1 MIFLPNCASMA
12 DIFHRFSV
20 CLRILRPKPRKKH
33 HFSIA
38 LSKKMQPL
46 KNLQYYLG
54 LFPIF
59 MFYIISNF
67 HDYQKIK
74 YQMIRFKYFVH
85 FKQIWSVFNWKPTVS
100 MSPQKFLQNFSQS
113 SRNKKTLETESKNT
127 LLFSMTPT
135 GLWKSCGWTSNTR
148 SAGEKFQNAF
158 LVHRGTGVSVLAGP
172 CLSAVIEWT
181 IQRSW
186 VGPYLKFWLVEILK
200 GTTGFPSYQDI
211 VYVLWT
217 RISAY
222 PKPEGTLS
230 PHLDLPPYP
239 KSQSPT
245 RMLLHF

>member
-1 MIFLPNCASMA
+1 
-12 DIFHRFSV
+12 
-20 CLRILRPKPRKKH
+20 
-33 HFSIA
+33 
-38 LSKKMQPL
+38 
-46 KNLQYYLG
+46 
-54 LFPIF
+54 
-59 MFYIISNF
+59 
-67 HDYQKIK
+67 
-74 YQMIRFKYFVH
+74 
-85 FKQIWSVFNWKPTVS
+85 
-100 MSPQKFLQNFSQS
+100 
-113 SRNKKTLETESKNT
+113 
-127 LLFSMTPT
+127 MTPT

-158 LVHRGTGVSVLAGP
+158 LVHRGTGVSVLPGP

-217 RISAY
+217 RISAH

-239 KSQSPT
+239 KSQSPPGCCYIFRLGNPKRNSPKT
-245 RMLLHF
+245 SKLIKTLWQHHLWSEVSTWSVLLTLRCRLWTCPIKHASGACESGTIVTQHWWNLLQGPHHEVDNSQCIYTSWEQKDEQKQQGWIL

>member
-1 MIFLPNCASMA
+1 
-12 DIFHRFSV
+12 
-20 CLRILRPKPRKKH
+20 
-33 HFSIA
+33 
-38 LSKKMQPL
+38 
-46 KNLQYYLG
+46 
-54 LFPIF
+54 
-59 MFYIISNF
+59 
-67 HDYQKIK
+67 
-74 YQMIRFKYFVH
+74 MIRFKYFVH
-85 FKQIWSVFNWKPTVS
+85 FKQIWSVFNWKPTVL
-100 MSPQKFLQNFSQS
+100 MSPQNFFKNSP
-113 SRNKKTLETESKNT
+113 NLPETKKLWKWRVKTRSF
-127 LLFSMTPT
+127 FSMTPT

-239 KSQSPT
+239 KSQSPPGCCYIFRLGNPKRNSPKT
-245 RMLLHF
+245 SKLIKTLWQHHLWSVYMKCLADITL